1 MVFRKRVKK
10 DKRNLKLLRSK
21 WRKEKV
27 VIEVSR
33 NFLTLDIYKEGK
45 LISVIDLDESVIDV
59 AKEVVDLSVALD
71 IDCKVVEID

>member
-45 LISVIDLDESVIDV
+45 LISVIDLEESVIDV
-59 AKEVVDLSVALD
+59 AKEVVDLFVALD